1 MSNEIKCNKG
11 AVVKEINGVKYF
23 KLVSKYPGDYTKNC
37 GLLANEIDENFF
49 FLRSYDIQSMHIDED
64 RNLIL
69 TRVDGDKLVVN
80 ISEEVG
86 YPTFEFIKEEGKII
100 VHYPDGTTDVME
112 GFLIEG
118 QDIRVATDYT
128 IKGDG
133 RISNP
138 LRISEVERTGTYAP
152 AKEFIDLTVE
162 GNKLPE
168 DKGKGYR
175 VVTKEYFTP
184 FGCLYDYSGVTK
196 IQEDLE
202 GKPWRVPSRQD
213 WADLLNAAECPED
226 RNHGEVDINEWKGKV
241 AGKRCKSTT
250 SWSAYTKE
258 GQEME
263 DWVKGIDNLPST
275 GSFGTFHVIPV
286 GYAEGSRGN
295 LSGEGARDNFDIE
308 GLHLLSSFWSITP
321 TNSKLKSE
329 NPNIYTRTFAYDSA
343 EVLQESSKP
352 SSKLSLRL
360 VKDFNFDDFNE
371 YENILGHYVP
381 CVLISNPELKYSK
394 VWTAINI
401 GFTNPNYGGV
411 TSDSWSGLTGEDR
424 EIKEVFFINEWNG
437 EEWVKKQMNPG
448 DSVVI
453 IDYDGDPSTSGDTYH
468 EWRVYE
474 YEDGTSELKDTAE
487 ALKEEIQKELD
498 EINDKIDELSAKTEE
513 IEDKLDDEIARA
525 ISAET
530 MLAEAI
536 DAETERAISAETIL
550 QEEIDALD
558 EKLDAEIERAISAE
572 TILQEEIDAE
582 TERAQ
587 SAETVLQEEI
597 DSITVES
604 AETPDEYTLKS
615 YAVYVNG
622 EQRGITIDIPKD
634 KSIKEISTGW
644 TGAIIDPE
652 TGEYTYDP
660 ETGTTEVIRIIYQK
674 QDGKFEL
681 TEVNIE
687 DFIMENEFADGLSAD
702 TNEHVVRVLIDPESD
717 SFLTVSPTGVLL
729 SGVTSEIERLDG
741 KDIDVDG
748 HDLTVTEGLTLKREN
763 GEEIKVNIDTNFGL
777 LPKY

>member
-1 MSNEIKCNKG
+1 MSNEIKNNKG

-23 KLVSKYPGDYTKNC
+23 KLRSPYAGDYTKNC

-49 FLRSYDIQSMHIDED
+49 FLRSYDIQSMKVDED

-118 QDIRVATDYT
+118 QDIKVATDFT

-133 RISNP
+133 RTANP

-152 AKEFIDLTVE
+152 AKEFIDLTIE
-162 GNKLPE
+162 GNELPK

-175 VVTKEYFTP
+175 VVTKEYLTP
-184 FGCLYDYSGVTK
+184 FGCLYDYFGVQK
-196 IQEDLE
+196 IQEALD

-226 RNHGEVDINEWKGKV
+226 RNHDEIDINDWKGKV

-258 GQEME
+258 GKEVE
-263 DWVKGIDNLPST
+263 EWVKGVDNLPST

-295 LSGEGARDNFDIE
+295 LSGEGAKDNFDIE

-329 NPNIYTRTFAYDSA
+329 IPNIFTRTFAYDSA

-360 VKDFNFDDFNE
+360 VKDFDFDSFNE
-371 YENILGHYVP
+371 YENILGHQVP
-381 CVLISNPELKYSK
+381 CVLISNPELNYSK
-394 VWTAINI
+394 IWTAINI
-401 GFTNPNYGGV
+401 GFTEPQYSGV
-411 TSDSWSGLTGEDR
+411 TSDTWSSLTGEDR
-424 EIKEVFFINEWNG
+424 EIKEVFYINEFNG
-437 EEWVKKQMNPG
+437 NDWVKKPMNLG

-453 IDYDGDPSTSGDTYH
+453 LDFDGDPSTSGDTYH

-474 YEDGTSELKDTAE
+474 TSAGTVELIDTAE
-487 ALKEEIQKELD
+487 ALKEEFQKEID
-498 EINDKIDELSAKTEE
+498 EINEKIDELSGITEE
-513 IEDKLDDEIARA
+513 IREDLDNEIARA
-525 ISAET
+525 QSAET

-536 DAETERAISAETIL
+536 
-550 QEEIDALD
+550 EEVDKKVDD
-558 EKLDAEIERAISAE
+558 EIA
-572 TILQEEIDAE
+572 
-582 TERAQ
+582 RAQ
-587 SAETVLQEEI
+587 SAETMLQEEI
-597 DSITVES
+597 DSIQIQEVTP
-604 AETPDEYTLKS
+604 ADPDETLKS
-615 YAVYVNG
+615 YALFVNG
-622 EQRGITIDIPKD
+622 EERPIRINVPKD
-634 KSIKEISTGW
+634 DMQVFKEIALKHS
-644 TGAIIDPE
+644 GATLDENCEIVDGPYTDHEVLVFVYMDSEDVCHLFEVDIENII
-652 TGEYTYDP
+652 
-660 ETGTTEVIRIIYQK
+660 I
-674 QDGKFEL
+674 
-681 TEVNIE
+681 
-687 DFIMENEFADGLSAD
+687 ENEFGDGLKVEDNIVS
-702 TNEHVVRVLIDPESD
+702 VLIDPESD
-717 SFLTVSPTGVLL
+717 TFLTVGPNGILL
-729 SGVTSEIERLDG
+729 SGVTSEIARLDG
-741 KDIDVDG
+741 KDIAPDG
-748 HDLTVTEGLTLKREN
+748 HQLSVTEGLTLVREN
-763 GEEIKVNIDTNFGL
+763 SDEIKVNIDTNFGL
-777 LPKY
+777 LPNYE